1 MNLVLD
7 YKKYNV
13 DNIFFYDPVKNT
25 VMDDSKFIRIIYSDV
40 NIILNGLYLKILRSD
55 NIDELS
61 ENIDKIENNILM
73 KYHSIK
79 SKSMKIK
86 EQLLYILKKNPYDN
100 IFILKI
106 SGIWETDMMIG
117 VTYKFILDNTLT
129 IS

>member
-13 DNIFFYDPVKNT
+13 NNIFFYDPVKNT

-40 NIILNGLYLKILRSD
+40 NIILNGLYLKIIKLD
-55 NIDELS
+55 NLDEIL
-61 ENIDKIENNILM
+61 NDVNLIENNILA
-73 KYHSIK
+73 KYNNTKFKSI
-79 SKSMKIK
+79 KIK
-86 EQLLYILKKNPYDN
+86 EQLNYIFKKNPNDN

-106 SGIWETDMMIG
+106 SCIWEMEQTIG
-117 VTYKFILDNTLT
+117 VTYKFLLDNTLT

>member
-106 SGIWETDMMIG
+106 
-117 VTYKFILDNTLT
+117 
-129 IS
+129 